1 MNTAPSEGA
10 LAARSAVNLRRCAD
24 LTAAMIRHDTRNPP
38 GDESSIIP
46 LLCGVLGPL
55 GARLEVFEPVPGRPS
70 LLAAVGT
77 GRRPA
82 LLVNGHTDVVPV
94 VQSEW
99 SVPPF
104 AGQVHGER
112 LIGRGACDMKGG
124 IAAAIEGLRA
134 CRDAGVRPACDL
146 VFHLVADEE
155 TGGHLGTE
163 ALLNAGRI
171 DASNITAAIV
181 PEPTELG
188 ISVAERGTLLAEI
201 TVSGRAAHGSAPG
214 NGHSA
219 VADAAHLVKAL
230 HQADFGDPTHPLL
243 GKPTCNVGTIAG
255 GTSAN
260 VVASECR
267 LRVDRRVLPG
277 QDRRSALAALRQLLD
292 QAEESLGHS
301 IEYRIEVLAFVEAS
315 ELETTDPFVR
325 FMRDACVAPITGL
338 YGGTDARFLRNQL
351 DIPTVVYG
359 PGSMSVAHTADEYV
373 PLAQLRECAASFAT
387 VFATFDPVEI
397 SRGKTSRLA
406 TRG

>member
-1 MNTAPSEGA
+1 MDTAPSVGA
-10 LAARSAVNLRRCAD
+10 LAARNAVNLRRCAE
-24 LTAAMIRHDTRNPP
+24 LTTALIRHDTRNPP
-38 GDESSIIP
+38 GDERSIIP

-70 LLAAVGT
+70 LLATIGT

-82 LLVNGHTDVVPV
+82 LLINGHTDVVPV
-94 VQSEW
+94 VESEW

-104 AGQVHGER
+104 AGQVHGDR

-124 IAAAIEGLRA
+124 IAAAVEGLRA
-134 CRDAGVRPACDL
+134 CLDSGVQPGFDL

-155 TGGHLGTE
+155 TGGRHGTE
-163 ALLNAGRI
+163 ALMDAGRI
-171 DASNITAAIV
+171 DPSTISAAIV

-188 ISVAERGTLLAEI
+188 IGVAERGTLLAEI
-201 TVSGRAAHGSAPG
+201 TVAGRAAHGSEPA

-230 HQADFGDPTHPLL
+230 HRADFGDPAHPLL
-243 GKPTCNVGTIAG
+243 GTPTCNVGTIAG

-260 VVASECR
+260 IVASECR

-277 QDRRSALAALRQLLD
+277 HDRRQALAELRRLVD
-292 QAEESLGHS
+292 RAAETLGHAVD
-301 IEYRIEVLAFVEAS
+301 YRIEVLAFVEAS
-315 ELETTDPFVR
+315 ELDASEPFVA
-325 FMRDACVAPITGL
+325 FMRDACVAPVTGL

-351 DIPTVVYG
+351 GIPTVIYG

-373 PLAQLRECAASFAT
+373 PLPDLHECAASFAT
-387 VFATFDPVEI
+387 VFATYVP
-397 SRGKTSRLA
+397 A
-406 TRG
+406 